1 MKFNVLIILLIST
14 AFSHFSIKDGQ
25 VYNILSNQYYSD
37 DEFIDLLNIDSNFI
51 DDKDFKKYKKSNKK
65 LKFRSSWYIYL
76 LSIGSIGAGIEG
88 IQYPERWEQGGE
100 NYDSPDDSAPGY
112 NNVLIGVLL
121 PTSYFG
127 YHKIRKD
134 RSRYHIINKYNI
146 LYSETDV
153 ESENIPFSFVDDTQ
167 KFWETNIWN
176 SKQWYGSV
184 STGFLSEKIPYSLI
198 DISIIY
204 DKNQNS
210 EFYGTFSSIIFG
222 GGLSVGHKYHFFNKS
237 ESTPFISS
245 SIYTIGGGDTW
256 EVINGISI
264 APGFSLV
271 VPDWLSSKI
280 KGEYRK
286 KSINFGCTVMYMFD
300 NSYGYFPF
308 LNFEVKF

>member
-1 MKFNVLIILLIST
+1 M
-14 AFSHFSIKDGQ
+14 
-25 VYNILSNQYYSD
+25 
-37 DEFIDLLNIDSNFI
+37 
-51 DDKDFKKYKKSNKK
+51 
-65 LKFRSSWYIYL
+65 
-76 LSIGSIGAGIEG
+76 
-88 IQYPERWEQGGE
+88 
-100 NYDSPDDSAPGY
+100 
-112 NNVLIGVLL
+112 

-245 SIYTIGGGDTW
+245 S
-256 EVINGISI
+256 N
-264 APGFSLV
+264 
-271 VPDWLSSKI
+271 
-280 KGEYRK
+280 
-286 KSINFGCTVMYMFD
+286 
-300 NSYGYFPF
+300 
-308 LNFEVKF
+308 